1 MGTMDELISPTVVA
15 QLRAALMATVT
26 STDFPR
32 LAEAET
38 SVQGERLR
46 QRVDLVRDALLS
58 DAPAG
63 FSAAERLVAGVI
75 DEPGFA
81 GWMIWPVTEFVARR
95 ALESGSAADFDD
107 AMTLLSRLTAG
118 LSGEFAIRD
127 LLNARPERALKI
139 METWASHDD
148 EHVRRLATE
157 GSRAYLPWA
166 KRVPWL
172 LTHPRA
178 TQRIIDAT
186 YRDPSEYVRRS
197 TANHLNDLSRV
208 DAKLVAEIAAGWAAA
223 ADATTPWVLR
233 HGLRTLIKQA
243 DPAAL
248 ALAGFTGTTLRV
260 TQPRIAATQVPWGGA
275 LHFDAVIT
283 NDAETD
289 ATVAV
294 DYTVGFRRSNGSISE
309 KTFRLGSRQIP
320 AGDSAIVTKTH
331 SFRPITTRT
340 YYPGQHHIT
349 VQANGVLSPRTEFVL
364 THTDTADPVGT
375 NIAAP
380 DDRSEKRDES

>member
-1 MGTMDELISPTVVA
+1 MGAMDELITPTVVA
-15 QLRAALMATVT
+15 QLRAALIATGT
-26 STDFPR
+26 SAGFPT
-32 LAEAET
+32 LAAAET
-38 SVQGERLR
+38 GVQGARLR

-63 FSAAERLVAGVI
+63 FSAAERLVVDVM
-75 DEPGFA
+75 DEPAFA
-81 GWMIWPVTEFVARR
+81 GWMIWPVTEFVAFR

-107 AMTLLSRLTAG
+107 AMALLARLTVELTG
-118 LSGEFAIRD
+118 GFAIRD
-127 LLNARPERALKI
+127 LLIARPERALEI
-139 METWASHDD
+139 MGSWTGHEN

-172 LTHPRA
+172 LAHPQG
-178 TQRIIDAT
+178 TQRIVDAT

-208 DAKLVAEIAAGWAAA
+208 DPEIVTEIAAGWAAA
-223 ADATTPWVLR
+223 PDANTPWVLR

-243 DPAAL
+243 NPAAL
-248 ALAGFTGTTLRV
+248 TLVGFTGTALRV
-260 TQPRIAATQVPWGGA
+260 TRPRIATTEVPWGGA
-275 LHFDAVIT
+275 LTFDAVVI

-289 ATVAV
+289 ATVAI
-294 DYTVGFRRSNGSISE
+294 DYTVGFQRSNGSISE
-309 KTFRLGSRQIP
+309 KTFKLGSRQIA

-331 SFRPITTRT
+331 SFRLIATRT
-340 YYPGQHHIT
+340 YYAGQHHIT

-364 THTDTADPVGT
+364 KHLDPADPFD
-375 NIAAP
+375 P
-380 DDRSEKRDES
+380 RSRS

>member
-15 QLRAALMATVT
+15 QLRAALIATGT
-26 STDFPR
+26 SAGFPN
-32 LAEAET
+32 LAAAET
-38 SVQGERLR
+38 AVQGARLR

-63 FSAAERLVAGVI
+63 FSPAERLVAEVM
-75 DEPGFA
+75 DAPTFA
-81 GWMIWPVTEFVARR
+81 GWMIWPVTEFVASR

-107 AMTLLSRLTAG
+107 AMALLSRLTVG
-118 LSGEFAIRD
+118 LTGEFAIRD

-139 METWASHDD
+139 MGTWTGHDD

-172 LTHPRA
+172 LTHPWE

-208 DAKLVAEIAAGWAAA
+208 DPEIVTEIAAGWAAA
-223 ADATTPWVLR
+223 PDANTPWVLR
-233 HGLRTLIKQA
+233 HGLRTLVKQA
-243 DPAAL
+243 NPAAL
-248 ALAGFTGTTLRV
+248 ALVGFTGTTLRV
-260 TQPRIAATQVPWGGA
+260 TRPRIATTQVPWGGA
-275 LHFDAVIT
+275 LTFEAAVT

-289 ATVAV
+289 ATVAI
-294 DYTVGFRRSNGSISE
+294 DYTVGFQRSNGSVSE
-309 KTFRLGSRQIP
+309 KTFKLGSRRIA
-320 AGDSAIVTKTH
+320 AGESAIVTKTH

-340 YYPGQHHIT
+340 YYPGRHHVT
-349 VQANGVLSPRTEFVL
+349 VQANGVLSPRTEFAL
-364 THTDTADPVGT
+364 TGLDPADPFDT
-375 NIAAP
+375 SS
-380 DDRSEKRDES
+380 RS